1 MDSMSVLVCV
11 PHLPVRS
18 LFFHMLTAIYRLLK
32 KSHAGLYT
40 CTTFSFFFLI
50 TQLWTENG
58 CCTNTHTASRP
69 DGWKKG
75 AIQHP
80 PSNFGVLVCMCGTI
94 RFHLFVFLLYKFNE
108 SQFPFPPV
116 ISSSPPS
123 LSIKKFI
130 LLGKNE
136 RERKESF
143 NWIIS
148 KDLKGHP

>member
-1 MDSMSVLVCV
+1 MAVVL
-11 PHLPVRS
+11 
-18 LFFHMLTAIYRLLK
+18 
-32 KSHAGLYT
+32 
-40 CTTFSFFFLI
+40 
-50 TQLWTENG
+50 
-58 CCTNTHTASRP
+58 THTQPA
-69 DGWKKG
+69 GWMEKG

-80 PSNFGVLVCMCGTI
+80 PSNFGVLVCMGGTI

-143 NWIIS
+143 N
-148 KDLKGHP
+148 